1 MGLASR
7 ARQSWSKNQ
16 KHPTLRAAPRRTP
29 HPNKKIIFLN
39 RTKMIFRN
47 RRGFEKLSS
56 YSGWRV
62 ITKKARAT
70 MVARMVVKGKGHVVK
85 CN

>member
-1 MGLASR
+1 
-7 ARQSWSKNQ
+7 
-16 KHPTLRAAPRRTP
+16 
-29 HPNKKIIFLN
+29 
-39 RTKMIFRN
+39 MIFRN